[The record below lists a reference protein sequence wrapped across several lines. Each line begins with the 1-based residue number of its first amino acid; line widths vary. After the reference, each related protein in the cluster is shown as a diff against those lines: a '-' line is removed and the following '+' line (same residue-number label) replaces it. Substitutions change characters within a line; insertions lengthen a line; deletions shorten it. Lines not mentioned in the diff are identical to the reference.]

1 MSDYEKEERLS
12 QRIAQKVAE
21 KGGTAYYVGG
31 WVRDRLMGIPNKD
44 VDMEVHGVAPAVL
57 REILEGFGE
66 RITVGESFGVY
77 TLKGYS
83 IDIAMPRRE
92 TVRGLGHRDFD
103 ICVDPFAGTRAAAMR
118 RDFTVNALMQNVLTG
133 EIVDA
138 FGGRDDLRQGILRH
152 VSDDS
157 FAEDALRVLR
167 GAQFAARFGF
177 SVAPETAALCRKMS
191 LRHLARER
199 VMGEVKKALC
209 KADKP
214 SVFFTFLRDVDKL
227 GDWFPEL
234 QALIGVEQPPEHHAE
249 GDVWTHTMMV
259 LDAAASYRDRV
270 REPFAFMLSAL
281 CHDLGKAVCTEKIG
295 GVIHAYDHESK
306 GLPLVRRFL
315 GRLTDARALTDY
327 VLNLTQY
334 HMRPNKMAAD
344 GSCVKA
350 TNKMFDLAADPEAL
364 LYLALADGQG
374 KIPAQA
380 GNEAFLTQRLALYR
394 EYMARPYVTGRDL
407 IEAGLKP
414 CPAFSDYLAYAH
426 KLRLAGVD
434 KTSALKQT
442 LAFEKKRTTEDG
454 NV

>member
-1 MSDYEKEERLS
+1 MSDYEKEERLCG
-12 QRIAQKVAE
+12 RIAQRVAE

-44 VDMEVHGVAPAVL
+44 VDMEVHGIAPAVL

-138 FGGRDDLRQGILRH
+138 FGGRDDLRQGVLRH
-152 VSDDS
+152 VSDAS

-199 VMGEVKKALC
+199 VMDEVKKALC

-227 GDWFPEL
+227 QDWFPEL
-234 QALIGVEQPPEHHAE
+234 QALIGVPQPPEHHAE

-259 LDAAASYRDRV
+259 LDAAASFRDRV

-281 CHDLGKAVCTEKIG
+281 CHDFGKAVCTEKIG
-295 GVIHAYDHESK
+295 GVIHALGHETK
-306 GLPLVRRFL
+306 GLPLAEAFVR
-315 GRLTDARALTDY
+315 RLTDAHLPMQY
-327 VLNLTQY
+327 VRNLTEY
-334 HMRPNKMAAD
+334 HMKPNKMAAD
-344 GSCVKA
+344 GASIKA
-350 TNKMFDLAADPEAL
+350 TNRLFDASVDPEAL
-364 LYLALADGQG
+364 VYLALADGLG
-374 KIPAQA
+374 KLPQTTAS
-380 GNEAFLTQRLALYR
+380 EAFLHERLELFK
-394 EYMARPYVTGRDL
+394 EYMKRPYVMGRDL
-407 IEAGLKP
+407 IEAGLAP
-414 CPAFSDYLAYAH
+414 SPMFSAVLAYAH

-434 KTSALKQT
+434 KQNALKQT
-442 LAFEKKRTTEDG
+442 LAYAKQLEKRG
-454 NV
+454 GA

>member
-1 MSDYEKEERLS
+1 MSDYEKEERLCG
-12 QRIAQKVAE
+12 RIAQRVAE

-44 VDMEVHGVAPAVL
+44 VDMEVHGIAPAVL

-103 ICVDPFAGTRAAAMR
+103 ICVDPFVGTRAAAMR
-118 RDFTVNALMQNVLTG
+118 RDFTVNAMMQNVLTG
-133 EIVDA
+133 EIVDW
-138 FGGRDDLRQGILRH
+138 FGGKADIENKQIRH
-152 VSDDS
+152 VNSES

-199 VMGEVKKALC
+199 VMDEVKKALC

-227 GDWFPEL
+227 QDWFPEL

-259 LDAAASYRDRV
+259 LDAAASFRDRV

-281 CHDLGKAVCTEKIG
+281 CHDFGKAVCTEKIG
-295 GVIHAYDHESK
+295 GVIHALGHETK
-306 GLPLVRRFL
+306 GLPLAEAFVR
-315 GRLTDARALTDY
+315 RLTDAHLPMQY
-327 VLNLTQY
+327 VRNLTEY
-334 HMRPNKMAAD
+334 HMKPNKMAAD
-344 GSCVKA
+344 GASIKA
-350 TNKMFDLAADPEAL
+350 TNRLFDASVDPEAL
-364 LYLALADGQG
+364 VYLALADGLG
-374 KIPAQA
+374 KLPQTTAS
-380 GNEAFLTQRLALYR
+380 EAFLHERLELFK
-394 EYMARPYVTGRDL
+394 EYMKRPYVMGRDL
-407 IEAGLKP
+407 IEAGLAP
-414 CPAFSDYLAYAH
+414 SPMFSAVLAYAH

-434 KTSALKQT
+434 KQNALKQT
-442 LAFEKKRTTEDG
+442 LAYAKQLEKRG
-454 NV
+454 GA

>member
-1 MSDYEKEERLS
+1 MSDYEKEERLCG
-12 QRIAQKVAE
+12 RIAQRVAE

-44 VDMEVHGVAPAVL
+44 VDMEVHGIAPAVL

-92 TVRGLGHRDFD
+92 TVRGLGHGDFD

-138 FGGRDDLRQGILRH
+138 FGGRDDLRQGVLRH
-152 VSDDS
+152 VSDAS

-199 VMGEVKKALC
+199 VMDEVKKALC

-227 GDWFPEL
+227 QDWFPEL

-259 LDAAASYRDRV
+259 LDAAASFRDRV

-281 CHDLGKAVCTEKIG
+281 CHDFGKAVCTETTD
-295 GVIHAYDHESK
+295 GVIHALGHETK
-306 GLPLVRRFL
+306 GLPLAEAFVR
-315 GRLTDARALTDY
+315 RLTDAHLPMQY
-327 VLNLTQY
+327 VRNLTEY
-334 HMRPNKMAAD
+334 HMKPNKMAAD
-344 GSCVKA
+344 GASIKA
-350 TNKMFDLAADPEAL
+350 TNRLFDASVDPEAL
-364 LYLALADGQG
+364 VYLALADGLG
-374 KIPAQA
+374 KLPQTTAS
-380 GNEAFLTQRLALYR
+380 EAFLHERLEIFK
-394 EYMARPYVTGRDL
+394 EYMKRPYVMGRDL
-407 IEAGLKP
+407 IEAGLAP
-414 CPAFSDYLAYAH
+414 SPMFSAVLAYAH

-434 KTSALKQT
+434 KQSALKQT
-442 LAFEKKRTTEDG
+442 LAYAKQLEKRG
-454 NV
+454 GA

>member
-1 MSDYEKEERLS
+1 MSDYEKEERLCG
-12 QRIAQKVAE
+12 RIAQRVAE

-44 VDMEVHGVAPAVL
+44 VDMEVHGIAPAVL

-152 VSDDS
+152 VSDAS

-199 VMGEVKKALC
+199 VMDEVKKALC

-227 GDWFPEL
+227 QDWFPEL

-259 LDAAASYRDRV
+259 LDAAASFRNRV

-281 CHDLGKAVCTEKIG
+281 CHDFGKAVCTETTD
-295 GVIHAYDHESK
+295 GVIHALGHETK
-306 GLPLVRRFL
+306 GLPLAEAFVR
-315 GRLTDARALTDY
+315 RLTDAHLPMQY
-327 VLNLTQY
+327 VRNLTEY
-334 HMRPNKMAAD
+334 HMKPNKMAAD
-344 GSCVKA
+344 GASIKA
-350 TNKMFDLAADPEAL
+350 TNRLFDASVDPEAL
-364 LYLALADGQG
+364 VYLALADGLG
-374 KIPAQA
+374 KLPQTTAS
-380 GNEAFLTQRLALYR
+380 EAFLHERLELFK
-394 EYMARPYVTGRDL
+394 EYMKRPYVMGRDL
-407 IEAGLKP
+407 IEAGLAP
-414 CPAFSDYLAYAH
+414 SPMFSAVLAYAH

-434 KTSALKQT
+434 KQNALKQT
-442 LAFEKKRTTEDG
+442 LAYAKQLEKRG
-454 NV
+454 GA

>member
-1 MSDYEKEERLS
+1 MSDYEKEERLCG
-12 QRIAQKVAE
+12 RIAQRVAE

-44 VDMEVHGVAPAVL
+44 VDMEVHGIAP
-57 REILEGFGE
+57 EGFGE
-66 RITVGESFGVY
+66 RSTVGESFGVY

-138 FGGRDDLRQGILRH
+138 FGGRDDLRQGVLRH
-152 VSDDS
+152 VSDAS

-199 VMGEVKKALC
+199 VMDEVKKALC

-227 GDWFPEL
+227 QDWFPEL

-259 LDAAASYRDRV
+259 LDAAASFRDRV

-281 CHDLGKAVCTEKIG
+281 CHDFGKAVCTETTD
-295 GVIHAYDHESK
+295 GVIHALGHETK
-306 GLPLVRRFL
+306 GLPLAEAFVR
-315 GRLTDARALTDY
+315 RLTDAHLPMQY
-327 VLNLTQY
+327 VRNLTEY
-334 HMRPNKMAAD
+334 HMKPNKMAAD
-344 GSCVKA
+344 GASIKA
-350 TNKMFDLAADPEAL
+350 TNRLFDASVDPEAL
-364 LYLALADGQG
+364 VYLALADGLG
-374 KIPAQA
+374 KLPQTTAS
-380 GNEAFLTQRLALYR
+380 EAFLHERLELFK
-394 EYMARPYVTGRDL
+394 EYMKRPYVMGRDL
-407 IEAGLKP
+407 IEAGLAP
-414 CPAFSDYLAYAH
+414 SPMFSAVLAYAH

-434 KTSALKQT
+434 KQNALKQT
-442 LAFEKKRTTEDG
+442 LAYAKQLEKRG
-454 NV
+454 GA

>member
-1 MSDYEKEERLS
+1 MSDYEKEERLCG
-12 QRIAQKVAE
+12 RIAQRVAE

-44 VDMEVHGVAPAVL
+44 VDMEVHGIAPAVL

-152 VSDDS
+152 VSDAS

-199 VMGEVKKALC
+199 VMDEVKKALC

-227 GDWFPEL
+227 QDWFPEL

-259 LDAAASYRDRV
+259 LDAAASFRDRV

-281 CHDLGKAVCTEKIG
+281 CHDFGKAVCTETTD
-295 GVIHAYDHESK
+295 GVIHALGHETK
-306 GLPLVRRFL
+306 GLPLAEAFVR
-315 GRLTDARALTDY
+315 RLTDAHLPMQY
-327 VLNLTQY
+327 VRNLTEY
-334 HMRPNKMAAD
+334 HMKPNKMAAD
-344 GSCVKA
+344 GASIKA
-350 TNKMFDLAADPEAL
+350 TNRLFDASVDPEAL
-364 LYLALADGQG
+364 VYLALADGLG
-374 KIPAQA
+374 KLPQTTAS
-380 GNEAFLTQRLALYR
+380 EAFLHERLELFK
-394 EYMARPYVTGRDL
+394 EYMKRPYVMGRDL
-407 IEAGLKP
+407 IEAGLAP
-414 CPAFSDYLAYAH
+414 SPMFSAVLAYAH

-434 KTSALKQT
+434 KQNALKQT
-442 LAFEKKRTTEDG
+442 LAYAKQLEKRG
-454 NV
+454 GV

>member
-1 MSDYEKEERLS
+1 MSDYEKEERLCG
-12 QRIAQKVAE
+12 RIAQRVAE

-44 VDMEVHGVAPAVL
+44 VDMEVHGIAPAVL

-152 VSDDS
+152 VSDAS

-199 VMGEVKKALC
+199 VMDEVKKALC
-209 KADKP
+209 KADRP

-227 GDWFPEL
+227 QDWFPEL

-259 LDAAASYRDRV
+259 LDAAASFRNRV

-281 CHDLGKAVCTEKIG
+281 CHDFGKAVCTETTD
-295 GVIHAYDHESK
+295 GVIHALGHETK
-306 GLPLVRRFL
+306 GLPLAEAFVR
-315 GRLTDARALTDY
+315 RLTDAHLPMQY
-327 VLNLTQY
+327 VRNLTEY
-334 HMRPNKMAAD
+334 HMKPNKMAAD
-344 GSCVKA
+344 GASIKA
-350 TNKMFDLAADPEAL
+350 TNRLFDASVDPEAL
-364 LYLALADGQG
+364 VYLALADGLG
-374 KIPAQA
+374 KLPQTTAS
-380 GNEAFLTQRLALYR
+380 EAFLHERLELFK
-394 EYMARPYVTGRDL
+394 EYMKRPYVMGRDL
-407 IEAGLKP
+407 IEAGLAP
-414 CPAFSDYLAYAH
+414 SPMFSAVLAYAH

-434 KTSALKQT
+434 KQNALKQT
-442 LAFEKKRTTEDG
+442 LAYAKQLEKRRG
-454 NV
+454 A

>member
-1 MSDYEKEERLS
+1 MSDYEKEERLCG
-12 QRIAQKVAE
+12 RIAQRVAE

-44 VDMEVHGVAPAVL
+44 VDMEVHGIAPAVL

-152 VSDDS
+152 VSDAS

-199 VMGEVKKALC
+199 VMDEVKKALC

-227 GDWFPEL
+227 QDWFPEL

-259 LDAAASYRDRV
+259 LDAAASFRDRV

-281 CHDLGKAVCTEKIG
+281 CHDFGKAVCTETTD
-295 GVIHAYDHESK
+295 GVIHALGHETK
-306 GLPLVRRFL
+306 GLPLAEAFVR
-315 GRLTDARALTDY
+315 RLTDAHLPMQY
-327 VLNLTQY
+327 VRNLTEY
-334 HMRPNKMAAD
+334 HMKPNKMAAD
-344 GSCVKA
+344 GASVKA
-350 TNKMFDLAADPEAL
+350 TNRLFDASVDPEAL
-364 LYLALADGQG
+364 VYLALADGLG
-374 KIPAQA
+374 KLPQTTAS
-380 GNEAFLTQRLALYR
+380 EAFLHERLELFK
-394 EYMARPYVTGRDL
+394 EYMKRPYVMGRDL
-407 IEAGLKP
+407 IEAGLAP
-414 CPAFSDYLAYAH
+414 SPMFSAVLAYAH

-434 KTSALKQT
+434 KQSALKQT
-442 LAFEKKRTTEDG
+442 LAYAKQLEKRG
-454 NV
+454 GA

>member
-1 MSDYEKEERLS
+1 MSDYEKEERLCG
-12 QRIAQKVAE
+12 RIAQRVAE

-44 VDMEVHGVAPAVL
+44 VDMEVHGIAPAVL

-152 VSDDS
+152 VSDAS

-199 VMGEVKKALC
+199 VMDEVKKALC
-209 KADKP
+209 KADRP

-227 GDWFPEL
+227 QDWFPEL

-259 LDAAASYRDRV
+259 LDAAASFRDRV

-281 CHDLGKAVCTEKIG
+281 CHDFGKAVCTETTD
-295 GVIHAYDHESK
+295 GVIHALGHETK
-306 GLPLVRRFL
+306 GLPLAEAFVR
-315 GRLTDARALTDY
+315 RLTDAHLPMQY
-327 VLNLTQY
+327 VRNLTEY
-334 HMRPNKMAAD
+334 HMKPNKMAAD
-344 GSCVKA
+344 GASIKA
-350 TNKMFDLAADPEAL
+350 TNRLFDASVDPEAL
-364 LYLALADGQG
+364 VYLALADGLG
-374 KIPAQA
+374 KLPQTTAS
-380 GNEAFLTQRLALYR
+380 EAFLHERLELFK
-394 EYMARPYVTGRDL
+394 EYMKRPYVMGRDL
-407 IEAGLKP
+407 IEAGLAP
-414 CPAFSDYLAYAH
+414 SPMFSAVLAYAH

-434 KTSALKQT
+434 KQNALKQT
-442 LAFEKKRTTEDG
+442 LAYAKQLEKRG
-454 NV
+454 GA

>member
-1 MSDYEKEERLS
+1 MSDYEKEERLCG
-12 QRIAQKVAE
+12 RIAQRVAE

-44 VDMEVHGVAPAVL
+44 VDMEVHGIAPAVL

-152 VSDDS
+152 VSDAS

-199 VMGEVKKALC
+199 VMDEVKKALC

-227 GDWFPEL
+227 QDWFPEL

-259 LDAAASYRDRV
+259 LDAAASFRDRV

-281 CHDLGKAVCTEKIG
+281 CHDFGKAVCTETTD
-295 GVIHAYDHESK
+295 GVIHALGHETK
-306 GLPLVRRFL
+306 GLPLAEAFVR
-315 GRLTDARALTDY
+315 RLTDAHLPMQY
-327 VLNLTQY
+327 VRNLTEY
-334 HMRPNKMAAD
+334 HMKPNKMAAD
-344 GSCVKA
+344 GASIKA
-350 TNKMFDLAADPEAL
+350 TNRLFDASVDPEAL
-364 LYLALADGQG
+364 VYLALADGLG
-374 KIPAQA
+374 KLPQTTAS
-380 GNEAFLTQRLALYR
+380 EAFLHERLELFK
-394 EYMARPYVTGRDL
+394 EYMKRPYVMGRDL
-407 IEAGLKP
+407 IEAGLAP
-414 CPAFSDYLAYAH
+414 SPMFSAVLAYAH

-434 KTSALKQT
+434 KQSALKQT
-442 LAFEKKRTTEDG
+442 LAYAKQLEKRG
-454 NV
+454 GA

>member
-1 MSDYEKEERLS
+1 MSDYEKEERLCG
-12 QRIAQKVAE
+12 RIAQRVAE

-44 VDMEVHGVAPAVL
+44 VDMEVHGIAPAVL

-152 VSDDS
+152 VSDAS

-199 VMGEVKKALC
+199 VMDEVKKALC

-227 GDWFPEL
+227 QDWFPEL
-234 QALIGVEQPPEHHAE
+234 QALIGVKQPPEYHAE

-259 LDAAASYRDRV
+259 LDAAASFRDRV

-281 CHDLGKAVCTEKIG
+281 CHDFGKAVCTETTD
-295 GVIHAYDHESK
+295 GVIHALGHETK
-306 GLPLVRRFL
+306 GLPLAEAFVR
-315 GRLTDARALTDY
+315 RLTDAHLPMQY
-327 VLNLTQY
+327 VRNLTEY
-334 HMRPNKMAAD
+334 HMKPNKMAAD
-344 GSCVKA
+344 GASIKA
-350 TNKMFDLAADPEAL
+350 TNRLFDASVDPEAL
-364 LYLALADGQG
+364 VYLALADGLG
-374 KIPAQA
+374 KLPQTTAS
-380 GNEAFLTQRLALYR
+380 EAFLHERLELFK
-394 EYMARPYVTGRDL
+394 EYMKRPYVMGRDL
-407 IEAGLKP
+407 IEAGLAP
-414 CPAFSDYLAYAH
+414 SPMFSAVLAYAH

-434 KTSALKQT
+434 KQNALKQT
-442 LAFEKKRTTEDG
+442 LAYAKQLEKRG
-454 NV
+454 GA

>member
-1 MSDYEKEERLS
+1 MSDYEKEERLCG
-12 QRIAQKVAE
+12 RIAQRVAE

-44 VDMEVHGVAPAVL
+44 VDMEVHGIAPAVL

-152 VSDDS
+152 VSDAS

-199 VMGEVKKALC
+199 VMDEVKKALC

-259 LDAAASYRDRV
+259 LDAAASFRDRV
-270 REPFAFMLSAL
+270 REPLAFMLSAL
-281 CHDLGKAVCTEKIG
+281 CHDFGKAVCTEKIG
-295 GVIHAYDHESK
+295 GVIHALGHETS
-306 GLPLVRRFL
+306 GLPLAEAFVR
-315 GRLTDARALTDY
+315 RLTDAHLPMQY
-327 VLNLTQY
+327 VRNLTEY
-334 HMRPNKMAAD
+334 HMKPNKMAAD
-344 GSCVKA
+344 GASIKA
-350 TNKMFDLAADPEAL
+350 TNRLFDASVDPEAL
-364 LYLALADGQG
+364 VYLALADGLG
-374 KIPAQA
+374 KLPQTTAS
-380 GNEAFLTQRLALYR
+380 EAFLHERLELFK
-394 EYMARPYVTGRDL
+394 EYMKRPYVMGRDL
-407 IEAGLKP
+407 IEAGLAP
-414 CPAFSDYLAYAH
+414 SPMFSAVLAYAH

-434 KTSALKQT
+434 KQNALKQT
-442 LAFEKKRTTEDG
+442 LAYAKQLEKRG
-454 NV
+454 GA

>member
-1 MSDYEKEERLS
+1 MSDYEKEERLCG
-12 QRIAQKVAE
+12 RIAQRVAE

-44 VDMEVHGVAPAVL
+44 VDMEVHGIAPAVL

-138 FGGRDDLRQGILRH
+138 FGGRDDLRQGVLRH
-152 VSDDS
+152 VSDAS

-199 VMGEVKKALC
+199 VMDEVKKALC

-227 GDWFPEL
+227 QDWFPEL

-259 LDAAASYRDRV
+259 LDAAASFRDRV

-281 CHDLGKAVCTEKIG
+281 CHDFGKAVCTETTD
-295 GVIHAYDHESK
+295 GVIHALGHETK
-306 GLPLVRRFL
+306 GLPLAEALVR
-315 GRLTDARALTDY
+315 RLTDAHLPMQY
-327 VLNLTQY
+327 VRNLTEY
-334 HMRPNKMAAD
+334 HMKPNKMAAD
-344 GSCVKA
+344 GASIKA
-350 TNKMFDLAADPEAL
+350 TNRLFDASVDPEAL
-364 LYLALADGQG
+364 VYLALADGLG
-374 KIPAQA
+374 KLPQTTAS
-380 GNEAFLTQRLALYR
+380 EAFLHERLELFK
-394 EYMARPYVTGRDL
+394 EYMKRPYVMGRDL
-407 IEAGLKP
+407 IEAGLAP
-414 CPAFSDYLAYAH
+414 SPMFSAVLAYAH

-434 KTSALKQT
+434 KQSALKQT
-442 LAFEKKRTTEDG
+442 LAYAKQLEKRGGT
-454 NV
+454 

>member
-1 MSDYEKEERLS
+1 MSDYEKEERLCG
-12 QRIAQKVAE
+12 RIAQRVAE

-44 VDMEVHGVAPAVL
+44 VDMEVHGIAPAVL

-152 VSDDS
+152 VSDAS

-177 SVAPETAALCRKMS
+177 SVAPETAALCRGMS
-191 LRHLARER
+191 LRDLPKER
-199 VMGEVKKALC
+199 VMDEVKKALC

-227 GDWFPEL
+227 QDWFPEL
-234 QALIGVEQPPEHHAE
+234 QALIGVPQPPEHHAE
-249 GDVWTHTMMV
+249 GDVWTHTMLV
-259 LDAAASYRDRV
+259 LDAAASFRDRV
-270 REPFAFMLSAL
+270 REPLAFMLSAL
-281 CHDLGKAVCTEKIG
+281 CHDFGKAVCTETTD
-295 GVIHAYDHESK
+295 GVIHALGHETK
-306 GLPLVRRFL
+306 GLPLAEAFVR
-315 GRLTDARALTDY
+315 RLTDAHLPMQY
-327 VLNLTQY
+327 VRNLTEY
-334 HMRPNKMAAD
+334 HMKPNKMAAD
-344 GSCVKA
+344 GASIKA
-350 TNKMFDLAADPEAL
+350 TNRLFDASVDPEAL
-364 LYLALADGQG
+364 VYLALADGLG
-374 KIPAQA
+374 KLPQTTAS
-380 GNEAFLTQRLALYR
+380 EAFLHERLELFK
-394 EYMARPYVTGRDL
+394 EYMKRPYVMGRDL
-407 IEAGLKP
+407 IEAGLAP
-414 CPAFSDYLAYAH
+414 SPMFSAVLAYAH

-434 KTSALKQT
+434 KQNALKQT
-442 LAFEKKRTTEDG
+442 LAYAKQLEKRG
-454 NV
+454 GA

>member
-1 MSDYEKEERLS
+1 MSDYEKEERLCG
-12 QRIAQKVAE
+12 RIAQRVAE

-44 VDMEVHGVAPAVL
+44 VDMEVHGIAPAVL

-152 VSDDS
+152 VSDAS

-199 VMGEVKKALC
+199 VMDEVKKALC

-227 GDWFPEL
+227 QDWFPEL

-259 LDAAASYRDRV
+259 LDAAASFRDRV

-281 CHDLGKAVCTEKIG
+281 CHDFGKAVCTETTD
-295 GVIHAYDHESK
+295 GVIHALGHETK
-306 GLPLVRRFL
+306 GLPLAEAFVR
-315 GRLTDARALTDY
+315 RLTDAHLPMQY
-327 VLNLTQY
+327 VRNLTEY
-334 HMRPNKMAAD
+334 HMKPNKMAAD
-344 GSCVKA
+344 GASIKA
-350 TNKMFDLAADPEAL
+350 TNRLFDASVDPEAL
-364 LYLALADGQG
+364 VYLALADGLG
-374 KIPAQA
+374 KLPQTTAS
-380 GNEAFLTQRLALYR
+380 EAFLHERLELFK
-394 EYMARPYVTGRDL
+394 EYMKRPYVMGRDL
-407 IEAGLKP
+407 IEAGLAP
-414 CPAFSDYLAYAH
+414 SPMFSAVLAYAH

-434 KTSALKQT
+434 KQNALKQT
-442 LAFEKKRTTEDG
+442 LAYAKQLEKRG
-454 NV
+454 GA